1 MDILIEFKDVA
12 QRSNRASMRLHTNIT
27 SSEAQIRA
35 LNNFNGSEEKLV
47 TKVLSGGDQLMNSS
61 PSEDLCKGHYLL
73 LA

>member
-1 MDILIEFKDVA
+1 MDILIEFKMAAIQSRVHA
-12 QRSNRASMRLHTNIT
+12 PAHQYKT

-61 PSEDLCKGHYLL
+61 PPEDLCKGRYLL

>member
-1 MDILIEFKDVA
+1 MDILIEFKDV

-27 SSEAQIRA
+27 SYEAQIRA

-61 PSEDLCKGHYLL
+61 PPEDLCKGHYLL